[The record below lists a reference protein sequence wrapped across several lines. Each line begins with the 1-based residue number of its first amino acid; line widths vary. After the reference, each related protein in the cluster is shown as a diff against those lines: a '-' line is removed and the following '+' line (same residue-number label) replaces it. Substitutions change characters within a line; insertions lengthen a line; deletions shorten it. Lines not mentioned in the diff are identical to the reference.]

1 MNGPLLREPYSKPLE
16 NGIFEFRT
24 KQGSDITIV
33 LYFFI
38 IGKKAILTN
47 GFIKKSQ
54 KTPKAEKELAKKSGV
69 SRATIS
75 KIENGKTV
83 EVKLSTIEAI
93 SNALDI
99 NWIKLIS

>member
-1 MNGPLLREPYSKPLE
+1 MRSSVRPP
-16 NGIFEFRT
+16 RT
-24 KQGSDITIV
+24 T
-33 LYFFI
+33 
-38 IGKKAILTN
+38 
-47 GFIKKSQ
+47 
-54 KTPKAEKELAKKSGV
+54 
-69 SRATIS
+69 ATIS

>member
-1 MNGPLLREPYSKPLE
+1 MAYNIAEIRKSKKM
-16 NGIFEFRT
+16 T
-24 KQGSDITIV
+24 Q
-33 LYFFI
+33 
-38 IGKKAILTN
+38 
-47 GFIKKSQ
+47 
-54 KTPKAEKELAKKSGV
+54 KELAKKSGV

-99 NWIKLIS
+99 NWIELIS

>member
-1 MNGPLLREPYSKPLE
+1 MMKMVKIRKSKKM
-16 NGIFEFRT
+16 T
-24 KQGSDITIV
+24 Q
-33 LYFFI
+33 
-38 IGKKAILTN
+38 
-47 GFIKKSQ
+47 
-54 KTPKAEKELAKKSGV
+54 KELAKKSGV

-99 NWIKLIS
+99 NWIELISQKSSILDK